1 MTELES
7 KHAEIFNTPESVK
20 RLEELVGY
28 SDWDKKIETLL
39 EGAPKDGEV
48 AFILSQISDE
58 VISSIFPFKEAEA
71 KKLIERL
78 KQQSFESVQDLAE
91 QLKKEL
97 HQFLITN
104 YTPESLVTARFEKR
118 QEGSTY
124 ENHKL
129 NELLYYH
136 IGDDK
141 DVLHLHVNSK
151 AMQNNF
157 KLYTEMRDGLKQLA
171 KDLQA
176 DPKLATISRIEGT
189 SWFVADRPQVLERL
203 GFIVDGPISE
213 ELRKAHFADDEREI
227 WTSHILTDE
236 FIQKYQN

>member
-1 MTELES
+1 MTEPEYQ
-7 KHAEIFNTPESVK
+7 HGEIFNTPESIL

-28 SDWDKKIETLL
+28 GDWDKKIEALL
-39 EGAPKDGEV
+39 EGAPNGGEV

-71 KKLIERL
+71 KELIERL
-78 KQQSFESVQDLAE
+78 KQQSFESVQAFTE
-91 QLKKEL
+91 ELKKEL
-97 HQFLITN
+97 HQLLITN
-104 YTPESLVTARFEKR
+104 YTPQSLVSARFEKR
-118 QEGSTY
+118 QEGNAY

-136 IGDDK
+136 IDEK

-151 AMQNNF
+151 ASQNNF
-157 KLYTEMRDGLKQLA
+157 KLYTEMRDGFKQLA
-171 KDLQA
+171 KDLQTN
-176 DPKLATISRIEGT
+176 PKLATVTRIEGT
-189 SWFVADRPQVLERL
+189 SWIVADRPLVLERL

-213 ELRKAHFADDEREI
+213 ELRKDHFSDDSRGI
-227 WTSHILTDE
+227 WTAHISTDE